1 MQATKTSTK
10 LTARDFVYVYE
21 PGIGQTYQN
30 GPYMIIVGARSYYAA
45 NYQGRTIAYN
55 LRDFLSAI
63 EACAKHDAARR
74 AGGAPRK

>member
-1 MQATKTSTK
+1 MQATKKAK

-55 LRDFLSAI
+55 LRDFLSAVD
-63 EACAKHDAARR
+63 ACAKHDAARR
-74 AGGAPRK
+74 NQEDK

>member
-1 MQATKTSTK
+1 MQATKPTK
-10 LTARDFVYVYE
+10 LTARDFTYVYE

-30 GPYMIIVGARSYYAA
+30 GPYVIIVGARSYYAA

-74 AGGAPRK
+74 AQEASQ